1 MTSRGPG
8 ASSSPYA
15 GDAEAAGNGGSGGKL
30 CEGTLCLEVDSEWAE
45 YYCWIR
51 GGRFQAHKSTAYV
64 PRPGASPPRS
74 SGSTETVL
82 EFSIGQNKCHAKAIE
97 LPLGS
102 AAKLSLV
109 APFLP
114 PSPRFVEVNLLR
126 KQRRITIAFKDERER
141 NYWVSLLNG
150 TPASKLVGGN
160 ANAPAS
166 SNRAVTEEREVRAI
180 SADSIAAE
188 EEEGDADVYCCSS
201 VPFLRL
207 KVDTFV
213 RLIKVV
219 LSFPFVIVIAS
230 LNLSP
235 KYVSMIPT
243 WAMRVMNMLIYAV
256 PVVYVNALL
265 AQTNSE
271 SLQRLILGVYL
282 AIYLVPV
289 AYVVIQKITVSQSTS
304 KIEEGTF
311 CFRPAREMRW
321 TYSNVFAVGGFV
333 LEWLQHCLY
342 CFPLGIVQKQSAQ
355 TVQDSPPYIPY
366 IYYFWISV
374 VSVFVCALILILNAV
389 LKGKKHYNFQ
399 RFGLMWL
406 FLFTVGGPGFVTIVT
421 ILFMSLWCDYTGDI
435 PVLMQ
440 DRTIVCWDPYHTRM
454 AVCGLVSLAIFLIQ
468 MTLLPSG
475 TYKETMRNSDLDVM
489 FVPVYLQG
497 HYVLKA
503 IFCGIYVTFYNDD
516 WVRVVLLTF
525 INLLLLAL
533 MCWMQPCSVPII
545 NSIRQTFF
553 VCAVIS
559 GFQSLIYVANTKLL
573 ENADTYPIKALFMT
587 TLATNCLVIVI
598 GMALYHF
605 YTRRSTKFQIART
618 FLDLEWQVSKGGS
631 VHPRV
636 LEPLISLTLSSE
648 RGDEEIAKNYIGQ
661 LVWLISYPNMRVQ
674 FQSAWG
680 IANLALVDEDAR
692 RKIHEAGG
700 TKALFEWF
708 NDMHPVVQLEALA
721 AMANLTL
728 SYSVTAEM
736 VSTHSCVPLFINLV
750 SASKMSKHAQ
760 FASIALGNIARSE
773 AHRAVI
779 ISSGGVP
786 MLAGLLI
793 SSEYATRQYACLALA
808 NLALSPSQEIVE
820 AFRSKRLL
828 DKLVKMATRK
838 ETETQRE
845 VTALLRNLSCHE
857 VLRPLLVARNAMS
870 AVAAAKDTVYPEV
883 IEWAAQMERLLRPY
897 VVADSNVNGSTE
909 LPVYFTNPSSPS
921 SPTSK
926 RTVGGIFEK
935 LKPRQAA
942 AATLLDPAAMSMLST
957 VELLSKMSPLE
968 GCVTW
973 STWGSKLDSIF
984 SPIFAALPS
993 IQVSLRVFDNQC
1005 AVLFS

>member
-1 MTSRGPG
+1 MSFRGAVG
-8 ASSSPYA
+8 SPFDD
-15 GDAEAAGNGGSGGKL
+15 GGGKICDGIL
-30 CEGTLCLEVDSEWAE
+30 CVEIDSVWAE

-51 GGRFQAHKSTAYV
+51 GTRFQAFKSAAAEQKSS
-64 PRPGASPPRS
+64 PASS
-74 SGSTETVL
+74 HGDL
-82 EFSIGQNKCHAKAIE
+82 MIQFSIGQNKSHARAIE
-97 LPLGS
+97 LSPGSSPKLGP
-102 AAKLSLV
+102 AAS
-109 APFLP
+109 FLP
-114 PSPRFVEVNLLR
+114 PSPRFIEVNLLR
-126 KQRRITIAFKDERER
+126 EQKRIVIAFKDERER
-141 NYWVSLLNG
+141 NYWMSLING
-150 TPASKLVGGN
+150 TPASRLAGG
-160 ANAPAS
+160 AS
-166 SNRAVTEEREVRAI
+166 NVQSGTTTKSASEENEIRAL
-180 SADSIAAE
+180 SADATTSE
-188 EEEGDADVYCCSS
+188 DDEGDTDIYCCSS
-201 VPFLRL
+201 VSFLKL

-213 RLIKVV
+213 RLIKVI
-219 LSFPFVIVIAS
+219 LAFPFVIIIAS

-243 WAMRVMNMLIYAV
+243 WAMRIMNLLIYVV

-282 AIYLVPV
+282 AIYLIPV

-304 KIEEGTF
+304 RIEEGTF
-311 CFRPAREMRW
+311 CFRPARDMRW
-321 TYSNVFAVGGFV
+321 TYSNVFAISGFL

-355 TVQDSPPYIPY
+355 TVQNSPPYVPY

-374 VSVFVCALILILNAV
+374 ASVFICAVILILNAV

-399 RFGLMWL
+399 RFGLAWL
-406 FLFTVGGPGFVTIVT
+406 FLYTVGGPGFVTVVT

-440 DRTIVCWDPYHTRM
+440 DRTVVCWDPYHTRM

-475 TYKETMRNSDLDVM
+475 TYKETMRNNELDVM

-525 INLLLLAL
+525 INLLLLGL
-533 MCWMQPCSVPII
+533 MCWMQPCSVQII
-545 NSIRQTFF
+545 NTIRQTFF
-553 VCAVIS
+553 LCAVIS
-559 GFQSLIYVANTKLL
+559 GFQSLIYVANTKILD
-573 ENADTYPIKALFMT
+573 NADTYPIKALFMT
-587 TLATNCLVIVI
+587 TLATNCLIICI
-598 GMALYHF
+598 GMGLYHL
-605 YTRRSTKFQIART
+605 YTTRSTKFQIART
-618 FLDLEWQVSKGGS
+618 FLDLEWQVSKGGA

-636 LEPLISLTLSSE
+636 LEPLIALTLSTE
-648 RGDEEIAKNYIGQ
+648 RGDEELAKNYIGQ

-728 SYSVTAEM
+728 SYQVTLEM
-736 VSTHSCVPLFINLV
+736 VSVYGCIPLFINLV
-750 SASKMSKHAQ
+750 STSKIAKLAQ
-760 FASIALGNIARSE
+760 FASIALGNIARTE
-773 AHRAVI
+773 AHRALI
-779 ISSGGVP
+779 LSSGGVP

-808 NLALSPSQEIVE
+808 NIALSPSLEILE

-838 ETETQRE
+838 EPETQRE

-857 VLRPLLVARNAMS
+857 SLRPMLVSRNAMS
-870 AVAAAKDTVYPEV
+870 AVAAASHSVYPEV
-883 IEWAAQMERLLRPY
+883 KEWAAQMEKLLLPY
-897 VVADSNVNGSTE
+897 GVAQPDVNGSTE
-909 LPVYFTNPSSPS
+909 LPVYFSNPSASSSSS

-926 RTVGGIFEK
+926 RTMGGIFAK
-935 LKPRQAA
+935 LKPHQAA

-984 SPIFAALPS
+984 SPIFSTLPS
-993 IQVSLRVFDNQC
+993 IQVCIPIHYECLLIFLSLSKY
-1005 AVLFS
+1005 A